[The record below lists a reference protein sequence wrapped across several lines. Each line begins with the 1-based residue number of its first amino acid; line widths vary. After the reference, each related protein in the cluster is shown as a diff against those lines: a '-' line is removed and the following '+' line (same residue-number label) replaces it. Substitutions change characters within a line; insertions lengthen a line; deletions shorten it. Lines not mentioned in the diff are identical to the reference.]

1 MQSPIQQNKQGN
13 RKNSW
18 GGWGLNMTGKWE
30 EVGQNLKK
38 GWGVGNIG
46 GVFLKM
52 LQDFKK

>member
-1 MQSPIQQNKQGN
+1 MQSPIQQNKQDN
-13 RKNSW
+13 RRT
-18 GGWGLNMTGKWE
+18 GGGGGLNMTGKWE

>member
-1 MQSPIQQNKQGN
+1 MQSPIQQNKQDN

-38 GWGVGNIG
+38 GWGGRQYRG
-46 GVFLKM
+46 GGLLKNASG
-52 LQDFKK
+52 L